1 MLMDMKKKKKRN
13 QEDRDIAIFIT
24 IHEGLLDY

>member
-13 QEDRDIAIFIT
+13 QEDRDIAIFINN
-24 IHEGLLDY
+24 HEGLLDY